1 MPIALT
7 ASKYRCPT
15 CGSGDFSAST
25 TQWRCGGCGQA
36 YACTGGIPQ
45 LYLEEKVG
53 AQDRKLRA
61 TFYDGLFG
69 QFYQVMMPFIVMP
82 VRPLAISW
90 PYWLAYGLAWLGLIG
105 LVVLLFSGGVASLA
119 AIIALAL
126 LGWFFWRQRYL
137 FHLLILAVPAWLS
150 VSRRPFTPSESFPE
164 VHERVLAP
172 LRKARRRL
180 QVLDVSTGSCNS
192 LHRHGWME
200 LDADY
205 TAIDLSKTML
215 RQGAAM
221 MGAAGVP
228 VDLVL
233 GDAVELPF
241 QSDRFDVVLSYG
253 AVNGL
258 SDPAKAIAEMAR
270 VAKPGGTLLFLDE
283 QMYDAATPVERAY
296 FRQVLSSHNVVHHCP
311 VESFPK
317 SLTDV
322 RVAQV
327 YQFYYICTA
336 QKQAARKQAAR
347 KQAARAA
354 PGRRVRPRG

>member
-1 MPIALT
+1 MSIELT
-7 ASKYRCPT
+7 ASKYKCPR
-15 CGSGDFSAST
+15 CGSGDFAVST
-25 TQWRCGGCGQA
+25 TQWRCGGCGA
-36 YACTGGIPQ
+36 AFACAGGIPR
-45 LYLEEKVG
+45 LFLEERVG
-53 AQDRKLRA
+53 AQDRRLRE

-69 QFYQVMMPFIVMP
+69 RFYQVMMPFIVMP

-90 PYWLAYGLAWLGLIG
+90 PYWVAYGLAWLGLIG
-105 LVVLLFSGGVASLA
+105 LIALLFSGGAASL
-119 AIIALAL
+119 LAL
-126 LGWFFWRQRYL
+126 VVLGLLGGFLFRQRYL
-137 FHLLILAVPAWLS
+137 LHLLVLAVPAWFS
-150 VSRRPFTPSESFPE
+150 VSRRPFVPQESFPQ

-172 LRKARRRL
+172 LRKAKGRL

-192 LHRHGWME
+192 LYRHGWME

-205 TAIDLSKTML
+205 TAIDLSETMI
-215 RQGAAM
+215 RQGGEM

-270 VAKPGGTLLFLDE
+270 VARPGATLLFLDE
-283 QMYDAATPVERAY
+283 QMYEAATPVERAY
-296 FRQVLSSHNVVHHCP
+296 FAKVLSSHNVIHHCP
-311 VESFPK
+311 VESFPA

-336 QKQAARKQAAR
+336 RKQAAQPR
-347 KQAARAA
+347 K
-354 PGRRVRPRG
+354 RVSSRG